1 MHDLLCS
8 EPHARFYAAQIVLTF
23 EYLHSLDL
31 IYRDLK
37 PENLLIDQQGY
48 IQARIS
54 FLSHQQQLRVID
66 LRALQYVV
74 SANSKTLV
82 SQVTDFGFAKRVK
95 GRTWTLCGTPEYLA
109 PEIILSKVSA

>member
-1 MHDLLCS
+1 LRFPDTWDYRHALLYPAFYLICIQLDWGCLPLGIAVQAPLPAHLWPPSSPTCPLPLVPNS

-48 IQARIS
+48 IQVPTRPW
-54 FLSHQQQLRVID
+54 R
-66 LRALQYVV
+66 
-74 SANSKTLV
+74 
-82 SQVTDFGFAKRVK
+82 G
-95 GRTWTLCGTPEYLA
+95 
-109 PEIILSKVSA
+109 